1 MRDTAARFEITYL
14 NADDGHVTHTAD
26 AVEVRRLVEWAGRH
40 GVKVRV
46 RPCNSVAAA
55 DHETGPI
62 PVPRHS
68 QTSERRSTV
77 SNESQGTPP
86 SEEGGGGSEEW
97 KEKGVALRALF
108 YIGGTHVFAGF
119 IWLLFYLGEHAH
131 K

>member
-1 MRDTAARFEITYL
+1 M
-14 NADDGHVTHTAD
+14 
-26 AVEVRRLVEWAGRH
+26 
-40 GVKVRV
+40 
-46 RPCNSVAAA
+46 
-55 DHETGPI
+55 
-62 PVPRHS
+62 
-68 QTSERRSTV
+68 